1 MKIAIEAQRIF
12 REKKHGMDM
21 VVLETIRELQN
32 LDMQNEYFV
41 LVSPG
46 KDRCLEETPNFH
58 IIEVTTPSYPL
69 WEQYGLLHA
78 VNRIKPDVLHCTSN
92 TAPLFCKI
100 PLVLTLHDIIF
111 LEPREGSAGSLYQ
124 NLGWYYRKCIVP
136 RILKKCSKIITV
148 SQFECR
154 RIQEKLHLSADRIMY
169 IYNGFSSH
177 FHPVP
182 DFLPIV
188 HRYLDSDHF
197 FFFLGNT
204 DPKKNTARTLK
215 AYALYAR
222 RVGLEQALPLL
233 VADLDKD
240 HLEAHIKAEELDDVA
255 KLIHVSGY
263 IANKDLPA
271 VFTAARAFVYT
282 SLRESFGIPL
292 LEAMACG
299 TPVLTSNTSSMPE
312 IGGDGALLV
321 DPFNEWD
328 MAFLLESLATDDLLC
343 ERLRKQGFENIK
355 RFSWKHTAECVL
367 EVYKEVYHQTTS
379 KDDRN

>member
-32 LDMQNEYFV
+32 LDQQNEYFII
-41 LVSPG
+41 VSPG
-46 KDRCLEETPNFH
+46 KDRCLEETSNFH
-58 IIEVTTPSYPL
+58 IIEVSTPSYPL
-69 WEQYGLLHA
+69 WEQYGLPRA
-78 VNRIKPDVLHCTSN
+78 VNRIKPDILHCTSN
-92 TAPLFCKI
+92 TAPLFCKV

-124 NLGWYYRKCIVP
+124 NLGWYYRKVVVP
-136 RILKKCSKIITV
+136 RMLRKCSKIITV
-148 SQFECR
+148 SQFECC
-154 RIQEKLHLSADRIMY
+154 RIQEKLHLSPDRIMY

-182 DFLPIV
+182 DSLQIA
-188 HRYLDSDHF
+188 HRYVNSDRF

-215 AYALYAR
+215 AYALYVR
-222 RVGLEQALPLL
+222 RVGVDNALPLL
-233 VADLDKD
+233 VADLDRN
-240 HLEAHIKAEELDDVA
+240 HLEAHIETE
-255 KLIHVSGY
+255 KLSDIASLVHVSGY
-263 IANKDLPA
+263 IPNKDLPA
-271 VFTAARAFVYT
+271 VFTAARAFIYT

-299 TPVLTSNTSSMPE
+299 APVLTSNTSSMPE
-312 IGGDGALLV
+312 IGGDGALFV
-321 DPFNEWD
+321 DPFNEREI
-328 MAFLLESLATDDLLC
+328 AFQFECLATDDLLC
-343 ERLRKQGFENIK
+343 ERLRKQGFENVK

-367 EVYKEVYHQTTS
+367 DVYKEVTEN
-379 KDDRN
+379 KVD

>member
-32 LDMQNEYFV
+32 LDQQNEYFII
-41 LVSPG
+41 VSPG
-46 KDRCLEETPNFH
+46 QDHCLAETPNFH
-58 IIEVTTPSYPL
+58 IVEVSTPSYPL
-69 WEQYGLLHA
+69 WEQYGLPRA
-78 VNRIKPDVLHCTSN
+78 VSKIKPDVLHCTSN
-92 TAPLFCKI
+92 TAPLFCNV

-124 NLGWYYRKCIVP
+124 NLGWYYRKLVVP
-136 RILKKCSKIITV
+136 IILKKCSKIITV

-154 RIQEKLHLSADRIMY
+154 RIQEKLHLPIDRIMY

-177 FHPVP
+177 FSPVP
-182 DFLPIV
+182 DALRIT
-188 HRYLDSDHF
+188 HRYLDSDNF

-222 RVGLEQALPLL
+222 RVGIDKALPLL
-233 VADLDKD
+233 VADLDQS
-240 HLEAHIKAEELDDVA
+240 HLNAHVEAEKLSDVA
-255 KLIHVSGY
+255 NLIHVSGY
-263 IANKDLPA
+263 IVNTDLPA
-271 VFTAARAFVYT
+271 VFTVARAFIYT
-282 SLRESFGIPL
+282 SLRESFGIPQ

-321 DPFNEWD
+321 DPFNEEEI
-328 MAFLLESLATDDLLC
+328 ASQLECLALDDQLC
-343 ERLRKQGFENIK
+343 ERLRKYGLENVT

-367 EVYKEVYHQTTS
+367 AVYKEVVDN
-379 KDDRN
+379 KAN